1 MTTTIPD
8 VPLRVLE
15 LRAENYKRL
24 TAVQIRP
31 DGNVV
36 LVGGRNAQGKTS
48 VLDAIYAV
56 LKGGAAARETVQPI
70 RDGQDTAVARLDI
83 GGDDGNVVLVATRRW
98 TKDDAGSLTVESSD
112 HARFSSPQKLLDGLL
127 GSISLDPLAFT
138 RMDAKKQLATLVDA
152 LGDSLEFDPIQL
164 DAERKGVYDRR
175 TEVGRKV
182 TELESRLRSYPEP
195 DPSVPAEEVSAG
207 DLIAKVDEITRR
219 NRGIDA
225 AIGVAKQ
232 ARANREHAAAALE
245 AAQQALDAAAENE
258 RARIAEARSAG
269 EREDP
274 SPLLDQ
280 LGEIDHLNDRVRKQ
294 RDRAAVAEEL
304 SDRKQEQAQHSL
316 RLQEIDKQ
324 KADGIAAA
332 KLPVPGLGFDAD
344 GVTLNGIPFS
354 QASTAEQVRVSTALA
369 MAGDPSIRVM
379 RIDGGES
386 LDSSSLQIIEELA
399 AEKSFQVWI
408 SRVDESRSVGFTIE
422 DGEVVA

>member
-1 MTTTIPD
+1 MTTIPN

-70 RDGQDTAVARLDI
+70 RDGQDTATARLEI
-83 GGDDGNVVLVATRRW
+83 GDDAGNVVLVATRRW
-98 TKDDAGSLTVESSD
+98 TKDDAGSLTVESED

-138 RMDAKKQLATLVDA
+138 RMDAKKQLATLIAA
-152 LGDSLEFDPIQL
+152 LGDSLGFDPLQL

-182 TELESRLRSYPEP
+182 TELEGRLRGYPEP
-195 DPSVPAEEVSAG
+195 DPSLPSEEVSAA
-207 DLIAKVDEITRR
+207 DLVAQVDQMTRH
-219 NRGIDA
+219 NRDIDA
-225 AIGVAKQ
+225 AIERARV
-232 ARANREHAAAALE
+232 ARADQQRAEDALV
-245 AAQQALDAAAENE
+245 AAQNALDAAAARATESVAAARALGE
-258 RARIAEARSAG
+258 RAN
-269 EREDP
+269 P
-274 SPLLDQ
+274 QPLLDQ
-280 LGEIDHLNDRVRKQ
+280 LGEIDVINERVRKQ
-294 RDRAAVAEEL
+294 RDRAAIVEEL
-304 SDRKQEQAQHSL
+304 SDRKQEQAQHTL
-316 RLQEIDKQ
+316 RLQEIDQQ

-332 KLPVPGLGFDAD
+332 ELPVPGLGFDAD

-354 QASTAEQVRVSTALA
+354 QASTSEQVRVSTALA
-369 MAGDPSIRVM
+369 MAGDPTIRVM

-386 LDSSSLQIIEELA
+386 LDSASLQIIEELA

-408 SRVDESRSVGFTIE
+408 SRVDESRAVGFTIE
-422 DGEVVA
+422 DGEVAA

>member
-1 MTTTIPD
+1 MTTTPPT
-8 VPLRVLE
+8 PLRVLA
-15 LRAENYKRL
+15 LNVENYKRL

-31 DGNVV
+31 DGDVV

-70 RDGQDTAVARLDI
+70 RDGQDTAVARLEI
-83 GGDDGNVVLVATRRW
+83 GDEHGNVVYVATRRW
-98 TKDDAGSLTVESSD
+98 TKEDAGTLTVESSD

-127 GSISLDPLAFT
+127 GGISLDPLAFT
-138 RMDAKKQLATLVDA
+138 RMDAKQQLRTLVDA
-152 LGDSLEFDPIQL
+152 LGDSLGFNPVTLE
-164 DAERKGVYDRR
+164 AERKGVYDRR

-182 TELESRLRSYPEP
+182 TELEGRLKGYPEP
-195 DPSVPAEEVSAG
+195 DPSLPAEQASAA
-207 DLIAKVDEITRR
+207 DLVAQVDAMTRQ
-219 NRGIDA
+219 NRAIDA
-225 AIGVAKQ
+225 AVEQAKQ
-232 ARANREHAAAALE
+232 ARADQQRAAEALAAAQEALS
-245 AAQQALDAAAENE
+245 AATARATETVTAARAIGDRQDPQA
-258 RARIAEARSAG
+258 
-269 EREDP
+269 
-274 SPLLDQ
+274 LLDQ
-280 LGEIDHLNDRVRKQ
+280 LGEIDVVNERVRKQ

-304 SDRKQEQAQHSL
+304 SDRKQEQAQHTL
-316 RLQEIDKQ
+316 RLEEIAKQ

-354 QASTAEQVRVSTALA
+354 QASTAEQVRVSTALG
-369 MAGDPSIRVM
+369 MAGSPTIRVM

-386 LDSSSLQIIEELA
+386 LDSDSLAIIEKLA
-399 AEKSFQVWI
+399 AEHQYQVWI